1 MKNPKELRLEN
12 SDDLVIRFKQESM
25 VEVFE
30 HEDTELNEP
39 VEERFHQNE
48 EVEVT
53 LFDDPS
59 EHSLS
64 VQFGDGSIAFLVPQ
78 SVEIV
83 EVNGEPIEQY
93 IKNLK

>member
-1 MKNPKELRLEN
+1 MKNLKLEN
-12 SDDLVIRFKQESM
+12 SDDIVIRFKQESI

-30 HEDTELNEP
+30 HDDTEMNEP

-53 LFDDPS
+53 LFDDPN

-64 VQFGDGSIAFLVPQ
+64 VQFGDGSIAFIMQ
-78 SVEIV
+78 HAVEIV
-83 EVNGEPIEQY
+83 EVNGEPINQ
-93 IKNLK
+93 